1 MTPFPK
7 GAALSGRATT
17 IARGLL
23 VTKRAVGVVTED
35 HGKLRLK
42 SRNGGYY
49 WISLDGRQMWRGK
62 VFSTSDE
69 LQPTFADAMERAG
82 R

>member
-1 MTPFPK
+1 MTTVPK
-7 GAALSGRATT
+7 ETALSARATM

-23 VTKRAVGVVTED
+23 VTKRASGVLTED

-42 SRNGGYY
+42 CRSEGYY
-49 WISLDGRQMWRGK
+49 WISLDGRQVWRRK
-62 VFSTSDE
+62 LFSTSDE

-82 R
+82 F

>member
-1 MTPFPK
+1 MNTVPND
-7 GAALSGRATT
+7 AVMSARATM

-23 VTKRAVGVVTED
+23 VTKRAVGVITED

-42 SRNGGYY
+42 CRLGGYY
-49 WISLDGRQMWRGK
+49 WISLDGRQMWRGQ

-69 LQPTFADAMERAG
+69 LQATFADAMERAG
-82 R
+82 H

>member
-1 MTPFPK
+1 VTTVPK
-7 GAALSGRATT
+7 EAAFSLRATS

-23 VTKRAVGVVTED
+23 VTKRAVGVISED

-42 SRNGGYY
+42 CRLGGYY
-49 WISLDGRQMWRGK
+49 WISLDGRQLWLGR

-69 LQPTFADAMERAG
+69 LQPTFIDAIERAG

>member
-1 MTPFPK
+1 MPNEP
-7 GAALSGRATT
+7 AISARATM
-17 IARGLL
+17 IARGLI
-23 VTKRAVGVVTED
+23 VTKRGVGVIAED

-42 SRNGGYY
+42 CRTEGYY
-49 WISLDGRQMWRGK
+49 WISLDGRQVWRGK

>member
-1 MTPFPK
+1 MNTVPK
-7 GAALSGRATT
+7 DAAISARATM

-23 VTKRAVGVVTED
+23 VTKRAVGVITED

-42 SRNGGYY
+42 CRTGGHY
-49 WISLDGRQMWRGK
+49 WVSLNGRQMWRGK
-62 VFSTSDE
+62 IFATSDE